1 MSIRTETWNGHPIRF
16 VEKEPGDWWAVAA
29 DVTKALGIRNTAQA
43 VNGNPKSKARGL
55 PNSQKGVYKLDTP
68 GGEQEVLVVNE
79 PGIYRL
85 IFRSNKPEAEVFQ
98 DWVFNVIREL
108 RKTSG
113 LEGFQIFR
121 MLDKEHQ
128 KEAMAKLRAKLRQ
141 PARIDFIKA
150 NTIADKAVSTK
161 FGYPKMLK
169 KAQMTPE
176 MLVHRQPILED
187 TVELMGV
194 VDRFGLPVS
203 VSETI
208 YRKHAGK
215 KARTG

>member
-1 MSIRTETWNGHPIRF
+1 

-29 DVTKALGIRNTAQA
+29 DVSATLGYKHTPHMLRVLDND
-43 VNGNPKSKARGL
+43 
-55 PNSQKGVYKLDTP
+55 QKDVHIVDTL
-68 GGEQEVLVVNE
+68 GGKQEMAIISE
-79 PGIYRL
+79 IGIYAV
-85 IFRSNKPEAEVFQ
+85 IMRSRRKEAVEFQ
-98 DWVFNVIREL
+98 RWVYSVIKQL
-108 RKTSG
+108 RQSTA

-128 KEAMAKLRAKLRQ
+128 KEAMAKLKAGLRR

-187 TVELMGV
+187 TVELMSV
-194 VDRFGLPVS
+194 VDKFGVDVS
-203 VSETI
+203 VSKTI
-208 YRKHAGK
+208 YDKYAQ
-215 KARTG
+215 

>member
-1 MSIRTETWNGHPIRF
+1 LPTIRTETWNGHLIRF

-29 DVTKALGIRNTAQA
+29 DVSATLGYKHTPHMLRVLDND
-43 VNGNPKSKARGL
+43 
-55 PNSQKGVYKLDTP
+55 QKDVHIVDTL
-68 GGEQEVLVVNE
+68 GGKQEMAIISE
-79 PGIYRL
+79 IGIYAV
-85 IFRSNKPEAEVFQ
+85 IMRSRRKEAVEFQ
-98 DWVFNVIREL
+98 RWVYSVIKQL
-108 RKTSG
+108 RQSTA

-128 KEAMAKLRAKLRQ
+128 KEAMAKLKAGLRR

-187 TVELMGV
+187 TVELMSV
-194 VDRFGLPVS
+194 VDKFGVDVS
-203 VSETI
+203 VSKTI
-208 YRKHAGK
+208 YDKYAQ
-215 KARTG
+215 